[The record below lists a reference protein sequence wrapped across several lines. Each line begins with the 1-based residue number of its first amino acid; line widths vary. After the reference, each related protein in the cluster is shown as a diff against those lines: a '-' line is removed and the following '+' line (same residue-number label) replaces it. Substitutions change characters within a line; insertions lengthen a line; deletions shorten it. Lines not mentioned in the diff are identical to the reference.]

1 MMGEVEKKEWWPWWE
16 GERDGCGPAADPTL
30 APPISPFRPS
40 PSSNRKNLSAYHA
53 TRARERRRGEAIYR
67 RRHVSRRAGS
77 PARSSLARRGRELAI
92 ICMPCHEIMACHEIS
107 PRAPPARYRR
117 ALLLSSPATTGG
129 ACGGGLVGR
138 FDLI

>member
-53 TRARERRRGEAIYR
+53 TRARERRRSDLSAP
-67 RRHVSRRAGS
+67 SRLS
-77 PARSSLARRGRELAI
+77 PSLHAARVTRSRTRDHLALL
-92 ICMPCHEIMACHEIS
+92 CHATRSWHATRS
-107 PRAPPARYRR
+107 PPRARAREIPPSSAPLLRR
-117 ALLLSSPATTGG
+117 QEEHVV
-129 ACGGGLVGR
+129 VGR